1 MKKIKLIFLLTIFL
15 AFNNCGYVPLFSNN
29 NYDFSIQ
36 NIEIKGDKYL
46 GTKISNK
53 FEIFQNK
60 ESNKIFNLEINTN
73 LVKIISS
80 KDTKGNP
87 KTFSIEI
94 VSEVKI
100 NNNNV
105 KKIFKFNENATYNNS
120 SSKFKLKKN
129 ENKIIENLIEKISID
144 IINSLQTF

>member
-36 NIEIKGDKYL
+36 DIEIKGDKNL

-105 KKIFKFNENATYNNS
+105 KKIFIFNENATYNNS

-129 ENKIIENLIEKISID
+129 KNKIIENLIENISID

>member
-36 NIEIKGDKYL
+36 DIEIKGDKYL

-105 KKIFKFNENATYNNS
+105 KKYLNLMKMQLTTTLQVNLNS
-120 SSKFKLKKN
+120 KKMKIKLL
-129 ENKIIENLIEKISID
+129 KI
-144 IINSLQTF
+144 